1 MVLEVVTVFTC
12 DPDEF
17 PYWLTIIYSDD
28 AASQSVTVY
37 DAKTGICEY
46 DFNGYGKDNTV
57 SSNQICLKSSLY
69 TIVARD
75 GFVDI
80 ACFYL

>member
-1 MVLEVVTVFTC
+1 MFLVLVTVLTC

-17 PYWLTIIYSDD
+17 PYWLTIVYSDNV
-28 AASQSVTVY
+28 ASQSVTVY
-37 DAKTGICEY
+37 EAKTGIRKY
-46 DFNGYGKDNTV
+46 DFNGYGKDNPV

-75 GFVDI
+75 GFVNNE
-80 ACFYL
+80 CVYR